1 MHNMS
6 KTKYKTFNRKH
17 YHRLPLNVSI
27 WVRCCSAV
35 YEMMIARST
44 SSSSPWWSPTS
55 AGHQAR
61 VSVFHLYV
69 GIYGGLCVADWFRLD
84 WASCCCCC
92 WCCRLYFWRWVE
104 EWKVEYIIHI
114 YKIAGC
120 KKKGKIFKWKHSV
133 IYLFQFKWKW
143 SHMQMIFG
151 MSVLAHV
158 LSFISY
164 LFPFILLQKVFCFLW
179 SSLTFT
185 TTRFWFERAHNLTHK
200 CATLNR
206 IYVYYRENI
215 HIPIP
220 HRIVPTARY
229 TRNTNNSQ
237 QSRWILLSIISFIMW
252 CIHKCVV

>member
-1 MHNMS
+1 MITIKRGSSGAGFCISFVCRYIWRIVCRRLVSFGLGILLLLLLMLPTVFLKMGRGMESGVHN
-6 KTKYKTFNRKH
+6 TY
-17 YHRLPLNVSI
+17 
-27 WVRCCSAV
+27 
-35 YEMMIARST
+35 
-44 SSSSPWWSPTS
+44 
-55 AGHQAR
+55 
-61 VSVFHLYV
+61 
-69 GIYGGLCVADWFRLD
+69 
-84 WASCCCCC
+84 
-92 WCCRLYFWRWVE
+92 
-104 EWKVEYIIHI
+104 I

-215 HIPIP
+215 HIPFP